1 MQTRSPLFPSVS
13 STSRRVCVLACIG
26 VLVASLTACSAPR
39 IAGRAEA
46 EQQPSP
52 CEKAYAD
59 ATANADIMAD
69 RSRHIVMRYLAAQ
82 EAVSDWAKTAAYCPA
97 RFADGTLRSAQARH
111 AVRLMASRLAIDIA
125 QPTLSR
131 CDGID
136 SLDVDTDSLAA
147 MAAAEDQVGFAMEV
161 FAARSFGHATLDISD
176 RHKTTSQRLISLS
189 GAEDNRAKT
198 YDVTQL
204 LANPNTIVD
213 SATGLYAPTDAV
225 LEMNCARSEI
235 AAVAASSTSSN
246 ASTKSQTTSDDHSD
260 DSREQSLGM
269 LASMI
274 ADRVDLALDWG
285 YPAFDEALFA

>member
-1 MQTRSPLFPSVS
+1 MQTRTPSFRSVS
-13 STSRRVCVLACIG
+13 FIAKRVCALLCTAI
-26 VLVASLTACSAPR
+26 LMPALTACSMPR

-46 EQQPSP
+46 EQRQSP
-52 CEKAYAD
+52 CEKAYFD
-59 ATANADIMAD
+59 ATADNKIAHDQHQ
-69 RSRHIVMRYLAAQ
+69 HIIRRYFSAQQAVSAWTNTAAQ
-82 EAVSDWAKTAAYCPA
+82 CPA
-97 RFADGTLRSAQARH
+97 RFAEGTLRSAQARH

>member
-1 MQTRSPLFPSVS
+1 MFHADTLPVFPLGLVDCQTRLRLGVRERPCGITGRVFHS
-13 STSRRVCVLACIG
+13 SNRRPRRSRTTAKSLRKGVCRRDC
-26 VLVASLTACSAPR
+26 
-39 IAGRAEA
+39 
-46 EQQPSP
+46 
-52 CEKAYAD
+52 
-59 ATANADIMAD
+59 NADIMAD

-82 EAVSDWAKTAAYCPA
+82 EAVSDWANTAAYCPA

-176 RHKTTSQRLISLS
+176 RHKTTSQRLISIS

-213 SATGLYAPTDAV
+213 SATGLYAPTDA
-225 LEMNCARSEI
+225 SW
-235 AAVAASSTSSN
+235 
-246 ASTKSQTTSDDHSD
+246 K
-260 DSREQSLGM
+260 
-269 LASMI
+269 
-274 ADRVDLALDWG
+274 
-285 YPAFDEALFA
+285 

>member
-1 MQTRSPLFPSVS
+1 MQTRSPFFPLAL
-13 STSRRVCVLACIG
+13 STVRRACVLVCASA
-26 VLVASLTACSAPR
+26 LVASLAACSAPR

-52 CEKAYAD
+52 CERAYAD

-82 EAVSDWAKTAAYCPA
+82 EAVSDWANTAAYCP
-97 RFADGTLRSAQARH
+97 RDSPMHVAQRAGPSR
-111 AVRLMASRLAIDIA
+111 RQIEASRLAIDIA

-213 SATGLYAPTDAV
+213 SATGLYAPTDA
-225 LEMNCARSEI
+225 SW
-235 AAVAASSTSSN
+235 
-246 ASTKSQTTSDDHSD
+246 K
-260 DSREQSLGM
+260 
-269 LASMI
+269 
-274 ADRVDLALDWG
+274 
-285 YPAFDEALFA
+285 

>member
-1 MQTRSPLFPSVS
+1 M
-13 STSRRVCVLACIG
+13 
-26 VLVASLTACSAPR
+26 
-39 IAGRAEA
+39 
-46 EQQPSP
+46 
-52 CEKAYAD
+52 
-59 ATANADIMAD
+59 
-69 RSRHIVMRYLAAQ
+69 
-82 EAVSDWAKTAAYCPA
+82 
-97 RFADGTLRSAQARH
+97 
-111 AVRLMASRLAIDIA
+111 
-125 QPTLSR
+125 
-131 CDGID
+131 
-136 SLDVDTDSLAA
+136 
-147 MAAAEDQVGFAMEV
+147 GFAMEV

>member
-1 MQTRSPLFPSVS
+1 MGQHRGILPGAIRRWHVAQRAGP
-13 STSRRVCVLACIG
+13 SRRQI
-26 VLVASLTACSAPR
+26 
-39 IAGRAEA
+39 
-46 EQQPSP
+46 
-52 CEKAYAD
+52 D
-59 ATANADIMAD
+59 
-69 RSRHIVMRYLAAQ
+69 
-82 EAVSDWAKTAAYCPA
+82 
-97 RFADGTLRSAQARH
+97 
-111 AVRLMASRLAIDIA
+111 ASRLAIDIA